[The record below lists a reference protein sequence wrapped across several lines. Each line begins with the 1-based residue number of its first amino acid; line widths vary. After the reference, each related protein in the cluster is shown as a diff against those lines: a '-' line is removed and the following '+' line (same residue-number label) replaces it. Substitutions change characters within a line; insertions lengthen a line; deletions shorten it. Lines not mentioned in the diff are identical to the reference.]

1 MKPNP
6 TQTLVA
12 FCLLLAV
19 CCLLPSAIF
28 AQSAE
33 ALPQGLWKVAQ
44 ITIEKNT
51 DGKLE
56 TMVYNTVAELQSHLP
71 CPQELEVNAQNIVLR
86 YADGREA
93 VPEYLPDSNQLT
105 IITAG
110 VVLQY
115 RYSIAGENLT
125 LISTYEYLYNRPAEQ
140 IERIEEKCTI
150 ILMSK

>member
-1 MKPNP
+1 
-6 TQTLVA
+6 
-12 FCLLLAV
+12 
-19 CCLLPSAIF
+19 
-28 AQSAE
+28 
-33 ALPQGLWKVAQ
+33 
-44 ITIEKNT
+44 
-51 DGKLE
+51 
-56 TMVYNTVAELQSHLP
+56 MVYNTVAELQSHLP